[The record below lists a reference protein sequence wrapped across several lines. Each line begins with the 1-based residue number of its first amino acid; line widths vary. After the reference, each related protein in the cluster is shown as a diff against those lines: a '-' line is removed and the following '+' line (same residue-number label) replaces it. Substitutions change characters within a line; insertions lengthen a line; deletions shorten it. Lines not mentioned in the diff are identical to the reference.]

1 MKPLA
6 SGRKNRRFWLSGA
19 IASVLTALIGVCL
32 LTFHIGDG
40 VTRSSYDLPFALRS
54 YFPVTNVAI
63 VYLDQFSHETLHQPT
78 TAPWDRSLH
87 ARLVEQLTAEGAKAI
102 VFDILFTDP
111 SANTEADVQFARA
124 IKESR
129 RVILCGN
136 LNLLGDNSSSIAPIY
151 DYTSANEQ
159 KSYSEEYP
167 YEPFRAGVVAWGNCN
182 FEIDPDYGIRS
193 CFPTFTNSPQ
203 EEIPWLPTAV
213 AKFAGAPESAV
224 RSDASESRYLNYNGP
239 PGWIPSISYFLA
251 INPNGAP
258 AGFFKD
264 KIVFVGAK
272 WSADFSG
279 KGKDEFRI
287 PYFWSRKN
295 DWSQKEKS
303 FAPGVEIHATA
314 TLNLINGNWLTRL
327 PSLLELALILAVA
340 GLAGFGLMRLQ
351 PLTATLS
358 AIGAMALITI
368 AAHLSQW
375 YGLIWFA
382 WIIPVIEVGV
392 AVLCSI
398 VINSV
403 RLYVEKR
410 LQEQEQ
416 IHYQAMMAELSKAA
430 DYARSLLP
438 APMSGEVEGVWCFH
452 PSEQLGGDAFGYY
465 WIDPDHLAIYLL
477 DVCGHGVG
485 AALLSVSVLNALRA
499 QTLAGVDFRDPAAIL
514 GALNHSFR
522 MDEQNN
528 LYFSAWY
535 GVYRRKTR
543 ELVYASGGHPP
554 AILIGPDSGG
564 AATVVPLRIEP
575 VPPAVGCLDE
585 VVYRNVLQNIIPGS
599 RLLVFSDGVFEIFG
613 PDEKV
618 GTWEE
623 FFASFNSPQT
633 RNLRPEERL
642 KIARQTRGKDLLEDD
657 FSLVELRFN

>member
-1 MKPLA
+1 MA
-6 SGRKNRRFWLSGA
+6 F
-19 IASVLTALIGVCL
+19 VLTAMIGVCL
-32 LTFHIGDG
+32 LYFHIGDG
-40 VTRSSYDLPFALRS
+40 ITRSSFDLPFELRS
-54 YFPVTNVAI
+54 DLPVTNVAI
-63 VYLDQFSHETLHQPT
+63 VYLDQFSHETLNQPT

-87 ARLVEQLTAEGAKAI
+87 AKLVEQLTAQGAKAI

-111 SANTEADVQFARA
+111 SANPEADAQFAQA
-124 IKESR
+124 IKESG

-136 LNLLGDNSSSIAPIY
+136 LNLLGDTSSSIAPIY

-167 YEPFRAGVVAWGNCN
+167 YEPFRAGAVAWGNCN
-182 FEIDPDYGIRS
+182 FEQDPDYGIRS
-193 CFPTFTNSPQ
+193 FFPTVRNSPQ
-203 EEIPWLPTAV
+203 EEIPWLPAAV
-213 AKFAGAPESAV
+213 AKFARAPESAV
-224 RSDASESRYLNYNGP
+224 RSDASESRWLNYYGP
-239 PGWIPSISYFLA
+239 PGSIPSVSYFLA
-251 INPNGAP
+251 VNPNGVTS
-258 AGFFKD
+258 GFFKD
-264 KIVFVGAK
+264 KIVFVGGK
-272 WSADFSG
+272 LSADFSG
-279 KGKDEFRI
+279 KGKDEFRT
-287 PYFWSRKN
+287 PYSYWSRTN
-295 DWSQKEKS
+295 YWSQKEKS

-314 TLNLINGNWLTRL
+314 ALNLMNGNWLTRL
-327 PSLLELALILAVA
+327 PFSLELALILAVA

-358 AIGAMALITI
+358 AIGAMMLIAVI
-368 AAHLSQW
+368 AHLSQW
-375 YGLIWFA
+375 YGLVWFA
-382 WIIPVIEVGV
+382 WIILIIEVGV
-392 AVLCSI
+392 AILCSI

-416 IHYQAMMAELSKAA
+416 IHYRVMMAELAKAA

-438 APMSGEVEGVWCFH
+438 ARLSGEIESEWCFH

-499 QTLAGVDFRDPAAIL
+499 QTLSGVDFRDPAAIL
-514 GALNHSFR
+514 GALNRSFR
-522 MDEQNN
+522 MDDQNN

-543 ELVYASGGHPP
+543 ELIYASGGHPP

-564 AATVVPLRIEP
+564 TTTVLPLRIEP
-575 VPPAVGCLDE
+575 VSPAVGCLDQAI
-585 VVYRNVLQNIIPGS
+585 YRSAVRKIIPGS
-599 RLLVFSDGVFEIFG
+599 RLLVFSDGVFEIFSS
-613 PDEKV
+613 DDKV

-623 FFASFNSPQT
+623 FFKSFDSAQI
-633 RNLRPEERL
+633 RNLRPEARL
-642 KIARQTRGKDLLEDD
+642 KNAQRARGKDLLEDD